1 MLGQRILT
9 AVLLLLVVLGAL
21 AWSPLA
27 FGVVVAAV
35 IATALWEWLR
45 LTGLPSRAAAACAAA
60 LGVVLVVVQALGW
73 SASPGVL
80 LGACALATT
89 LWLLVAARVAGARH
103 TGFRFPA
110 AVDRGLAL
118 IAVLAAWLAV
128 RHFLVEGP
136 VFLLSVLAIVWVAD
150 IAAYFCGRAFG
161 RTKLAP
167 AISPGKTWAGVWG
180 AIVLVLVIAESL
192 ALAAPQWPLYT
203 TRLIAGVTPLV
214 ALSLLGALVL
224 LSVAG
229 DLYESQ
235 LKRNAG
241 TKDSSHLLPGH
252 GGFYD
257 RIDALVPVLPA
268 AVLIERLFA

>member
-9 AVLLLLVVLGAL
+9 ALFLLLVVVGAL

-27 FGVVVAAV
+27 FGVVVAVV

-45 LTGLPSRAAAACAAA
+45 LTGLPSGVAAAAAA
-60 LGVVLVVVQALGW
+60 GVAAVLVVVQALGW
-73 SASPGVL
+73 RAGPGVL
-80 LGACALATT
+80 LGVCAIATT
-89 LWLLVAARVAGARH
+89 LWLLVAARVVGARH
-103 TGFRFPA
+103 TGFRFSPA
-110 AVDRGLAL
+110 IDRGFAL
-118 IAVLAAWLAV
+118 VAVIAAWVAV

-136 VFLLSVLAIVWVAD
+136 VFLFSVLAIVWVAD

-180 AIVLVLVIAESL
+180 AVLVVLVIAESL

-203 TRLIAGVTPLV
+203 TRLIVSLTPVV
-214 ALSLLGALVL
+214 ALFVLGALVL

-241 TKDSSHLLPGH
+241 IKDSSHLLPGH

-257 RIDALVPVLPA
+257 RIDALIPVLPA

>member
-9 AVLLLLVVLGAL
+9 AVVLLLVLVGAL

-27 FGVVVAAV
+27 FGVVVAVV
-35 IATALWEWLR
+35 IAATLWEWLR
-45 LTGLPSRAAAACAAA
+45 LTGLAGLAAAGPA
-60 LGVVLVVVQALGW
+60 LAFGGLLVLAQSLGW
-73 SASPGVL
+73 RPHAGWV
-80 LGACALATT
+80 LGASALATT
-89 LWLLVAARVAGARH
+89 LWLLVAARVVSARH
-103 TGFRFPA
+103 TGFRFAPMF
-110 AVDRGLAL
+110 DRGFAFLAV
-118 IAVLAAWLAV
+118 AAAWLAV
-128 RHFLVEGP
+128 LHFLAEGA
-136 VFLLSVLAIVWVAD
+136 VYLLSVLAIVWLAD

-161 RTKLAP
+161 RAKLAP

-180 AIVLVLVIAESL
+180 AVLVVLVLAEAL
-192 ALAAPQWPLYT
+192 ALAAPQWPIYT
-203 TRLIAGVTPLV
+203 TRLILAVTPV
-214 ALSLLGALVL
+214 AALAVLGALVL

-241 TKDSSHLLPGH
+241 LKDSSHLLPGH

-268 AVLIERLFA
+268 AALIERLFA

>member
-9 AVLLLLVVLGAL
+9 AVALLLVLLGAL

-27 FGVVVAAV
+27 FGAVVAVV
-35 IATALWEWLR
+35 IATALSEWLR
-45 LTGLPSRAAAACAAA
+45 LTGLSGGLAAAWSVA
-60 LGVVLVVVQALGW
+60 LGVLLVVAQALGW
-73 SASPGVL
+73 RASAGVL
-80 LGACALATT
+80 LGACALAAA

-103 TGFRFPA
+103 TGFRFAPI
-110 AVDRGLAL
+110 VDRGFAL
-118 IAVLAAWLAV
+118 VSVIAAWLAV
-128 RHFLVEGP
+128 QHFLAEGP

-150 IAAYFCGRAFG
+150 IAAYFCGRALG

-180 AIVLVLVIAESL
+180 AVVVVLVIAEAL

-203 TRLIAGVTPLV
+203 TRLIMAVTPLV
-214 ALSLLGALVL
+214 ALCVLGALVL

-252 GGFYD
+252 GGVYD

-268 AVLIERLFA
+268 AVLIERLLA